1 MDMAQL
7 ETKPEEAMPE
17 QEKTRPNGEAAAALL
32 AAGIGCLAL
41 GVVTTVAAASTAFA
55 NSIKLVNAV
64 GPLSGKTT
72 IAVVV
77 WLLAW
82 VGLHFAFRR
91 HQVDFTRVFVI
102 ALILVGLGLV
112 GTFPPF
118 YDLFAS

>member
-1 MDMAQL
+1 MAQL
-7 ETKPEEAMPE
+7 ETTPAEAMPE

-41 GVVTTVAAASTAFA
+41 GVVTTVAAASMAFA

-112 GTFPPF
+112 GTFPLF
-118 YDLFAS
+118 YDLFAP

>member
-91 HQVDFTRVFVI
+91 QQVDFTRVFVI

-112 GTFPPF
+112 GTFPLF
-118 YDLFAS
+118 YDLFAP

>member
-112 GTFPPF
+112 GTFPLF
-118 YDLFAS
+118 YDLFAP

>member
-7 ETKPEEAMPE
+7 ETTPAEAMPE

-112 GTFPPF
+112 GTFPLF
-118 YDLFAS
+118 YDLFAP

>member
-7 ETKPEEAMPE
+7 ETTPEEAMPE

-112 GTFPPF
+112 GTFPLF
-118 YDLFAS
+118 YDLFAP

>member
-1 MDMAQL
+1 
-7 ETKPEEAMPE
+7 MPE
-17 QEKTRPNGEAAAALL
+17 QEKTRSNGEAAAALL

-41 GVVTTVAAASTAFA
+41 GVVTTLAASTAIA
-55 NSIKLVNAV
+55 NSFKFVTAV

-72 IAVVV
+72 IAVIV
-77 WLLAW
+77 WLIAW
-82 VGLHFAFRR
+82 VALHFALSKK
-91 HQVDFTRVFVI
+91 QVDFTRVFVI